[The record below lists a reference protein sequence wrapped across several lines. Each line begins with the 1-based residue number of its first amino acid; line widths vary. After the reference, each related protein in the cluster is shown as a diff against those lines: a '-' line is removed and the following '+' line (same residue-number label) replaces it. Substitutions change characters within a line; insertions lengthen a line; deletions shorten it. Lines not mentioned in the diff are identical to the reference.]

1 MNKIKLHAIVD
12 DQAIEIFVNAFQPL
26 GLAHFKSENIPK
38 AHSYL
43 EKANG
48 HFYLFSESV
57 FEVWGAINDARG
69 YFVEP
74 YREVKILNDDGTIT
88 IHKEKSNPY
97 NFPTLG
103 DDYIFYKK
111 KNL

>member
-1 MNKIKLHAIVD
+1 MNKIKLHAIVN
-12 DQAIEIFVNAFQPL
+12 DQAIEIFLSASQSFK
-26 GLAHFKSENIPK
+26 LAHFKSKNIPK

-48 HFYLFSESV
+48 HFYLVSESV

-74 YREVKILNDDGTIT
+74 VQETRTFNDDGTVT
-88 IHKEKSNPY
+88 THKDKSNQSK
-97 NFPTLG
+97 FSTVD